1 MQTSTS
7 IRKCLVAASLFFGV
21 AAPVS
26 AQKHWLENPVVTVV
40 KTGYQFLEGPEW
52 ADSVLLFSDIPA
64 NRVYKYSPR
73 RDSVSVF
80 LANSGNS
87 NGLALDL
94 QGNLLL
100 AQHGRRG
107 ISRWVSGVEEP
118 IARLFKGDSLN
129 SPNDLAVKSS
139 GSIFFTDPPYGITP
153 AEAEI
158 GFNGIYSVT
167 PNGNLHVL
175 DSTLDRP
182 NGIDFSPDEK
192 KLYVGNT
199 QERVI
204 YVWDIVNDSTL
215 ANKRPFVSI
224 QRAANGGFD
233 GLTIDSAG
241 VIYTTGPGGIWVVS
255 PTGALLDSIPVPGQ
269 STNVTF
275 GDPDGKSLYVTTSTT
290 LYKIRAGVV
299 TSLDDANV
307 NSNTGAMRKLF
318 PNPVQ
323 GQATIPVVLNN
334 AGNVRLEIRS
344 LQGNVVS
351 VLADESLPKGEHLF
365 TWQTDNLPG
374 GMYLVHLTTSSGS
387 SVQTC
392 MVQGR

>member
-1 MQTSTS
+1 M
-7 IRKCLVAASLFFGV
+7 
-21 AAPVS
+21 S
-26 AQKHWLENPVVTVV
+26 AQRHWLENPVVTVV
-40 KTGYQFLEGPEW
+40 KSGYQFLEGPVW

-64 NRVYKYSPR
+64 NRVYKYSLR
-73 RDSVSVF
+73 NDSVSVF
-80 LANSGNS
+80 LNNSGNS
-87 NGLALDL
+87 NGLSLDL
-94 QGNLLL
+94 EGNLLL

-107 ISRWVSGVEEP
+107 ISRWASGVEEP
-118 IARLFKGDSLN
+118 IARLFEGDSLN

-153 AEAEI
+153 GEAEI

-167 PNGNLHVL
+167 TNGNLHLL

-182 NGIDFSPDEK
+182 NGIDFSPDES

-224 QRAANGGFD
+224 QRAASGGFD
-233 GLTIDSAG
+233 GLTIDSTG

-255 PTGALLDSIPVPGQ
+255 PTGTLLDSIPVPGQ

-275 GDPDGKSLYVTTSTT
+275 GDPDGKSLYVTTSTA
-290 LYKIRAGVV
+290 LYKIRSGVV
-299 TSLDDANV
+299 TSLDDANIS
-307 NSNTGAMRKLF
+307 SNTGAMRKLF

-323 GQATIPVVLNN
+323 SQATIPVVLNN
-334 AGNVRLEIRS
+334 ASHVRLEIRS
-344 LQGNVVS
+344 LQGNVVN
-351 VLADESLPKGEHLF
+351 VLADQSLSKGEHLF
-365 TWQTDNLPG
+365 TWQTDNLPS
-374 GMYLVHLTTSSGS
+374 GMYLVHLTTTSGS